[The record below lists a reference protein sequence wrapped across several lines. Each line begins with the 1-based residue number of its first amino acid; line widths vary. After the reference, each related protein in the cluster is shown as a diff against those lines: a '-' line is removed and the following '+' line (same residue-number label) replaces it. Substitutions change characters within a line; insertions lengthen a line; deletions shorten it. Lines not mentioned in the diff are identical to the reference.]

1 LRIKKRRY
9 SMKSFSLATKRATL
23 VKTKYKQL
31 AFTALFATTALL
43 SACGGSDGSNAP
55 TTTASNI
62 KVFGDS
68 LADSG
73 VFGFK
78 FTVNGATGDNG
89 LIWTERIAA
98 QYGKELCPFFR
109 ASGPTTFVAPVATCS
124 SFAIGGGRIN
134 STIATGGS
142 NSPYSIPFQMD
153 AALAGGNYQASD
165 IILVDGG
172 GNDVADLFGG
182 YLGATTPA
190 GQATYFALLSS
201 IVPSANVQA
210 ALGQANGG
218 AVAGGAY
225 MQALANRFADA
236 IETKLLAK
244 GAERV
249 VVLNMPAITNT
260 PRFKAVLA
268 GVGAAA
274 GQATATAAQGVAVE
288 WVRAF
293 NSTLSAR
300 LGTNPKI
307 ALVDFFSEFNAQVT
321 NPAQYGLTNVTTPA
335 CPVIGTDAQGLPD
348 YSLPTCTATAL
359 DAAGPQGWRAY
370 SFSDGFHPTP
380 RGYELLS
387 QLVAKEMG
395 KKGWL

>member
-1 LRIKKRRY
+1 MNTISTAAKNAAHVKAKQSKRR
-9 SMKSFSLATKRATL
+9 
-23 VKTKYKQL
+23 QL
-31 AFTALFATTALL
+31 AIAAVLSLSAII
-43 SACGGSDGSNAP
+43 SACGGSDGSSP
-55 TTTASNI
+55 PKTTASNI

-78 FTVNGATGDNG
+78 FTVNGAAGDNAF
-89 LIWTERIAA
+89 IWTERIAA

-109 ASGPTTFVAPVATCS
+109 ASGPTSFAAPVATCN

-134 STIATGGS
+134 STAATGGS
-142 NSPYSIPFQMD
+142 SSPYSIPFQMD
-153 AALAGGNYQASD
+153 AALAGGNHQASD

-172 GNDVADLFGG
+172 GNDVADLFGA

-190 GQATYFALLSS
+190 GQAAYFALLSS
-201 IVPSANVQA
+201 IVPSANVA
-210 ALGQANGG
+210 TALSQANGG

-225 MQALANRFADA
+225 MQALANRFADT

-274 GQATATAAQGVAVE
+274 GQATATAAQGLAIE
-288 WVRAF
+288 WVKAF
-293 NSTLSAR
+293 NATLTAR
-300 LGTNPKI
+300 LGTNSKI
-307 ALVDFFSEFNAQVT
+307 ALVDFYSEFNAQVT

-335 CPVIGTDAQGLPD
+335 CPVIGTDAQGLPN
-348 YSLPTCTATAL
+348 YNLPACTATAL
-359 DAAGPQGWRAY
+359 DAAGPQGWRTY

-380 RGYELLS
+380 RGYELLA
-387 QLVAKEMG
+387 QLVAAEMG

>member
-1 LRIKKRRY
+1 MMTIA
-9 SMKSFSLATKRATL
+9 SAANSAPL
-23 VKTKYKQL
+23 VKTNQSKPQRL
-31 AFTALFATTALL
+31 ALAALL
-43 SACGGSDGSNAP
+43 SVSALLAACGGSDSSSGP
-55 TTTASNI
+55 TTTATNI

-68 LADSG
+68 IADSG

-78 FTVNGATGDNG
+78 FTVNGAAGDSG

-109 ASGPTTFVAPVATCS
+109 ASGPTSFGAPVATCG

-134 STIATGGS
+134 STAATGGA

-153 AALAGGNYQASD
+153 TALAGGNYQAGD

-172 GNDVADLFGG
+172 GNDVADLFGA

-190 GQATYFALLSS
+190 GQAAYFALLSS
-201 IVPSANVQA
+201 IVPAANVQA
-210 ALGQANGG
+210 ALSQANGG

-225 MQALANRFADA
+225 MQALANRFADS
-236 IETKLLAK
+236 IETKLIAK

-260 PRFKAVLA
+260 PRFKAVIA

-274 GQATATAAQGVAVE
+274 GQATATAAQGLAIE
-288 WVRAF
+288 WVKAF
-293 NSTLSAR
+293 NATLLGR
-300 LGTNPKI
+300 LGTNSKI
-307 ALVDFFSEFNAQVT
+307 AVVDFYSEFNAQVT
-321 NPAQYGLTNVTTPA
+321 TPAQYGLTNVTTPA
-335 CPVIGTDAQGLPD
+335 CPVVGTDAQGLPN
-348 YSLPTCTATAL
+348 YSFPTCTAAAL
-359 DAAGPQGWRAY
+359 DATGPTGWRTYA
-370 SFSDGFHPTP
+370 FSDGFHPTP

-387 QLVAKEMG
+387 QLVAAQMG